1 MSANAL
7 SIVIPVYNG
16 QASVYKLVT
25 ELISSLPSLVD
36 IVLVNDC
43 SPDNS
48 KAECLRAHNAFPNVV
63 TFVDLARNSG
73 EHNAVMA
80 GLHYIQ
86 GDYVAVMDDDFQ
98 NPPSEV
104 LKMLDKAV
112 SDELDVVYSYYDKK
126 RHHIFRNLGSWFND
140 KVANVMLKKPSGLYL
155 SSFKVMSRFVVDEI
169 IKYDHPYPYIDGL
182 ILRVSSNI
190 GKIKVAHNKRQ
201 AGKSNYTLVKL
212 LRLWLNMFTNFS
224 ILPLRMAIIFG
235 ALTGLAGIILA
246 GYAIYEK
253 IMNPNLPLG
262 WAALMVVVCLFSS
275 VQLISMGLLGEYLG
289 RLFLSMNKSP
299 QFTIRHLHLARQ
311 YSQK

>member
-1 MSANAL
+1 MLAKTI

-16 QASVYKLVT
+16 QASIFRLVS
-25 ELISSLPSLVD
+25 ELVAALPSPLE

-43 SPDNS
+43 SPDDS
-48 KAECLRAHNAFPNVV
+48 KAECIRTHEAYSNVV
-63 TFVDLARNSG
+63 TFIDLARNSG

-80 GLHYIQ
+80 GLHFVS
-86 GDYVAVMDDDFQ
+86 GDFAVIMDDDFQ

-104 LKMLDKAV
+104 IKMVKMAIH
-112 SDELDVVYSYYDKK
+112 EQLDVVYSYYDKK
-126 RHHIFRNLGSWFND
+126 RHHILRNLGSWFND

-182 ILRVSSNI
+182 ILRVTSNI
-190 GKIKVAHNKRQ
+190 GKIRVEHNQRQ
-201 AGKSNYTLVKL
+201 EGKSNYTLVKL

-224 ILPLRMAIIFG
+224 ILPLRMAIVLG
-235 ALTGLAGIILA
+235 ALTGLFGLGLS

-262 WAALMVVVCLFSS
+262 WAALMVVVCLFAS
-275 VQLISMGLLGEYLG
+275 VQLISMGLLGEYVG

-299 QFTIRHLHLARQ
+299 QFTIRHRYLRQ
-311 YSQK
+311 PAAHD